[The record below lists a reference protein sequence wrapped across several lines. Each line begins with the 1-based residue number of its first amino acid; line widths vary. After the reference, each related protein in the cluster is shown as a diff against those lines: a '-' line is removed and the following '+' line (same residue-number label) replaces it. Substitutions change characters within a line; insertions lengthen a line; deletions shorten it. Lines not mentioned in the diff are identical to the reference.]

1 MNSQEAP
8 RNLPYGSGHS
18 DPSNKSENS
27 HVMEHAADNV
37 HVALLLQLSVFTV
50 VGALL
55 MLLAPLAPWSIK
67 LLLIALVFLTLKRWG
82 GVLVLMLVQCDLLLR
97 EGLDFPTLTG
107 SAGVLF
113 VLTVISVL
121 MFVARQRMLLQQ
133 IASNSVFSLAKEL
146 FSATGD
152 ANTPSSAGDSEPQS
166 STGVLRIISSALR
179 GVTILFVCV
188 IVARILLLM
197 VPRNR
202 ELTGHLRDL
211 VNLDPAMWAATG
223 LLVSLAAI
231 WIVFS
236 EISWRQLTAAQ
247 ARMYLRSTFVK
258 THYRDLRMIVM
269 RRINFRKKQLSDARN
284 RKDTQSKTQPP
295 DENSA

>member
-1 MNSQEAP
+1 M
-8 RNLPYGSGHS
+8 
-18 DPSNKSENS
+18 ENS
-27 HVMEHAADNV
+27 HVLEHASDNV

-50 VGALL
+50 VGGLL

-82 GVLVLMLVQCDLLLR
+82 GVLVLVLVQCDLLLR
-97 EGLDFPTLTG
+97 EGLEFPTLTG
-107 SAGVLF
+107 SGGILF

-133 IASNSVFSLAKEL
+133 IASNSVFSLAREF
-146 FSATGD
+146 FSPTDYASTL
-152 ANTPSSAGDSEPQS
+152 SSAGEPEPGPQS
-166 STGVLRIISSALR
+166 ANGALRIISSALR
-179 GVTILFVCV
+179 GVTLLFVCV
-188 IVARILLLM
+188 IVARALLLM

-202 ELTGHLRDL
+202 ELTGRLREL

-258 THYRDLRMIVM
+258 AHYRDLRMIVM
-269 RRINFRKKQLSDARN
+269 RRINMRKKQLSDART
-284 RKDTQSKTQPP
+284 RKDTHSKSQPP
-295 DENSA
+295 DENTA